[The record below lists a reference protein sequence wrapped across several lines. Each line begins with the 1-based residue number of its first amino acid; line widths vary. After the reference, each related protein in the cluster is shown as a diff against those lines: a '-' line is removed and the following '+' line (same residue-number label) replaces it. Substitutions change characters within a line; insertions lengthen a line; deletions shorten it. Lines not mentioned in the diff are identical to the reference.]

1 MVLAL
6 VSHNTLI
13 EKIWKYVE
21 CLNGISIGIS
31 QYTHRKYGNMLNVRM
46 VLALVSHNTYRVWK
60 YECSNGISIGISQ
73 YTHRENM
80 EIC

>member
-1 MVLAL
+1 MVLALVSHNTLREKLWKYVERMVLAL

-13 EKIWKYVE
+13 EKIWKYV
-21 CLNGISIGIS
+21 
-31 QYTHRKYGNMLNVRM
+31 
-46 VLALVSHNTYRVWK
+46 
-60 YECSNGISIGISQ
+60 ECSNGISIGISQ

>member
-1 MVLAL
+1 MFEISMVSHNTLREYGNMNVRMVLAL

-13 EKIWKYVE
+13 EKLWKYVE

-31 QYTHRKYGNMLNVRM
+31 QYTHR
-46 VLALVSHNTYRVWK
+46 
-60 YECSNGISIGISQ
+60 
-73 YTHRENM
+73 ENM

>member
-1 MVLAL
+1 
-6 VSHNTLI
+6 
-13 EKIWKYVE
+13 
-21 CLNGISIGIS
+21 
-31 QYTHRKYGNMLNVRM
+31 MLNVRM

-60 YECSNGISIGISQ
+60 YVECSNGISIGISQ

>member
-1 MVLAL
+1 MLNVRMVLAL

-21 CLNGISIGIS
+21 CLNG
-31 QYTHRKYGNMLNVRM
+31 M
-46 VLALVSHNTYRVWK
+46 
-60 YECSNGISIGISQ
+60 GISQ

>member
-6 VSHNTLI
+6 VSHNTLIEKIWKYVECSNGISIGISQYTGI

-31 QYTHRKYGNMLNVRM
+31 QYTHR
-46 VLALVSHNTYRVWK
+46 
-60 YECSNGISIGISQ
+60 
-73 YTHRENM
+73 ENM

>member
-31 QYTHRKYGNMLNVRM
+31 QYTN
-46 VLALVSHNTYRVWK
+46 
-60 YECSNGISIGISQ
+60 
-73 YTHRENM
+73 RENM

>member
-1 MVLAL
+1 MVLALVSHNTLREYGNMLNVRMVLAL

-13 EKIWKYVE
+13 EKLWKYVE

-31 QYTHRKYGNMLNVRM
+31 QYTHR
-46 VLALVSHNTYRVWK
+46 
-60 YECSNGISIGISQ
+60 
-73 YTHRENM
+73 ENM

>member
-1 MVLAL
+1 MLNVRMVLAL

-21 CLNGISIGIS
+21 C
-31 QYTHRKYGNMLNVRM
+31 
-46 VLALVSHNTYRVWK
+46 
-60 YECSNGISIGISQ
+60 SNGISIGI

>member
-6 VSHNTLI
+6 VSHNTLIEKIWKYVECSNGISISHNTLI

-31 QYTHRKYGNMLNVRM
+31 QYIN
-46 VLALVSHNTYRVWK
+46 
-60 YECSNGISIGISQ
+60 
-73 YTHRENM
+73 RETM

>member
-31 QYTHRKYGNMLNVRM
+31 QYI
-46 VLALVSHNTYRVWK
+46 WK
-60 YECSNGISIGISQ
+60 YVEEW
-73 YTHRENM
+73 Y
-80 EIC
+80 

>member
-1 MVLAL
+1 MLNVRMVLAL

-31 QYTHRKYGNMLNVRM
+31 QYTHRENRNMLKM
-46 VLALVSHNTYRVWK
+46 VLWK
-60 YECSNGISIGISQ
+60 YVE
-73 YTHRENM
+73 
-80 EIC
+80 

>member
-1 MVLAL
+1 MLNVRMVLAL

-13 EKIWKYVE
+13 EKIWKYREIWKYVE

-31 QYTHRKYGNMLNVRM
+31 QYTHR
-46 VLALVSHNTYRVWK
+46 
-60 YECSNGISIGISQ
+60 
-73 YTHRENM
+73 ENM

>member
-1 MVLAL
+1 MFEWYSIGISQYMLNEFRMVLAL

-13 EKIWKYVE
+13 EKLWKYVE

-31 QYTHRKYGNMLNVRM
+31 QYTHR
-46 VLALVSHNTYRVWK
+46 
-60 YECSNGISIGISQ
+60 
-73 YTHRENM
+73 ENM

>member
-31 QYTHRKYGNMLNVRM
+31 QYTHRENMEIC
-46 VLALVSHNTYRVWK
+46 
-60 YECSNGISIGISQ
+60 ECLNGISIGISQ
-73 YTHRENM
+73 YINRETM

>member
-6 VSHNTLI
+6 VSHNTLIEKIEKMVWKYVECLNGISIGISHNTLI

-31 QYTHRKYGNMLNVRM
+31 QYTHKRKYGNMLNV
-46 VLALVSHNTYRVWK
+46 
-60 YECSNGISIGISQ
+60 
-73 YTHRENM
+73 
-80 EIC
+80 

>member
-6 VSHNTLI
+6 VSHNTFI

-31 QYTHRKYGNMLNVRM
+31 QYTNREI
-46 VLALVSHNTYRVWK
+46 WK
-60 YECSNGISIGISQ
+60 YVECLNGISIGISQ
-73 YTHRENM
+73 YINRETM

>member
-31 QYTHRKYGNMLNVRM
+31 QYIREI
-46 VLALVSHNTYRVWK
+46 WK
-60 YECSNGISIGISQ
+60 YVECSNGISIGISQ
-73 YTHRENM
+73 YINRETM

>member
-31 QYTHRKYGNMLNVRM
+31 QYTHRKYGNMLNGM
-46 VLALVSHNTYRVWK
+46 VLALVET
-60 YECSNGISIGISQ
+60 
-73 YTHRENM
+73 M

>member
-31 QYTHRKYGNMLNVRM
+31 QYINREI
-46 VLALVSHNTYRVWK
+46 WK
-60 YECSNGISIGISQ
+60 YVECLNGISIGISQ

>member
-21 CLNGISIGIS
+21 EW
-31 QYTHRKYGNMLNVRM
+31 YYWK
-46 VLALVSHNTYRVWK
+46 YRV
-60 YECSNGISIGISQ
+60 ECLNGISIGISQ

>member
-1 MVLAL
+1 MLNVRMVLAL

-13 EKIWKYVE
+13 EKLWKYVE

-31 QYTHRKYGNMLNVRM
+31 QYTHR
-46 VLALVSHNTYRVWK
+46 
-60 YECSNGISIGISQ
+60 
-73 YTHRENM
+73 ENM

>member
-6 VSHNTLI
+6 VSHNTLIEKIWKYVECSNGISIGISQYNTLI

-31 QYTHRKYGNMLNVRM
+31 QYM
-46 VLALVSHNTYRVWK
+46 VL
-60 YECSNGISIGISQ
+60 EIS
-73 YTHRENM
+73 NM

>member
-21 CLNGISIGIS
+21 CSNGISIGIS
-31 QYTHRKYGNMLNVRM
+31 Q
-46 VLALVSHNTYRVWK
+46 
-60 YECSNGISIGISQ
+60 SQ

>member
-1 MVLAL
+1 MLNVRMVLAL

-21 CLNGISIGIS
+21 C
-31 QYTHRKYGNMLNVRM
+31 
-46 VLALVSHNTYRVWK
+46 
-60 YECSNGISIGISQ
+60 SNGISIGISQ
-73 YTHRENM
+73 YINRETM

>member
-31 QYTHRKYGNMLNVRM
+31 QYIHRENMENV
-46 VLALVSHNTYRVWK
+46 
-60 YECSNGISIGISQ
+60 ECECISIGISQ
-73 YTHRENM
+73 FIEKIWVECLKHWYLTIHS
-80 EIC
+80 

>member
-6 VSHNTLI
+6 VSHNTLIEKIWKYVECSNGISIGISQYISQYI

-31 QYTHRKYGNMLNVRM
+31 QYTHR
-46 VLALVSHNTYRVWK
+46 
-60 YECSNGISIGISQ
+60 
-73 YTHRENM
+73 ENM

>member
-31 QYTHRKYGNMLNVRM
+31 QYTHRENMELIEKI
-46 VLALVSHNTYRVWK
+46 WK
-60 YECSNGISIGISQ
+60 YVECSNGISIGISQ

>member
-6 VSHNTLI
+6 VSHNIIEKIWKYVECLNGITLVYNTLI

-31 QYTHRKYGNMLNVRM
+31 QYT
-46 VLALVSHNTYRVWK
+46 
-60 YECSNGISIGISQ
+60 
-73 YTHRENM
+73 
-80 EIC
+80 